1 MLPPMLTIGLRREG
15 EMIVTAADSAAE
27 KLSIVP
33 DVLASA
39 KMIFFIETV
48 CAELMA
54 EHVAA
59 GEMSVG
65 VGFDLTHEAPT
76 PIGMKIFVGVEVVEV
91 NKRTAVFQALVR
103 DEVEIIGRGRH
114 TRAVIDVERFMK
126 RVNGKKTPT

>member
-15 EMIVTAADSAAE
+15 EMKVTAADSAAA
-27 KLSIVP
+27 KLAIVP

-39 KMIFFIETV
+39 RMIYFIETA

-54 EHVAA
+54 EHLAP

-65 VGFDLTHEAPT
+65 IGFDLTHEAPT

-126 RVNGKKTPT
+126 RVNGKKSPT